1 MPIRSLTLLFPVI
14 VGCLISSCS
23 LTPNR
28 MPPILEAAME
38 LPDEF
43 AESEVAGSYEPLE
56 WWKAFADPVLDQVIE
71 AVLASNFDLAEAVA
85 RVDQARARER
95 IVKAPAFP
103 LLQPSMEIAD
113 METSTN
119 AGIAAYL
126 DELGVGSDVYRDF
139 GFEIPDRIGLTTYD
153 LGLDISY
160 ELDFWGR
167 NRNDAHAAGA
177 ERLASESDY
186 LTARIGV
193 LAETVRTYLE
203 IVDLRHQRR
212 LAGEVVEIFQQR
224 ESLAESRYDRGLTDA
239 RALYT
244 ARQNL
249 SNAQTRVPQIEAL
262 LADAKGRLWVLL
274 GGYHAD
280 LAGILPDSLTPSAA
294 LDPVPAGIPADLLA
308 QRPDVNAARQRMEAA
323 RYTVGARRADLLPSL
338 SLYGSIGLQSAE
350 AGEWFDPDQWFRN
363 LSFNLLGPAFQGSRL
378 RSNVDLAEARWNEA
392 AAAYGRSVVSA
403 VNEVEAALAGL
414 EANRRRHSLLASRT
428 QEAQAETVL
437 QERRYASG
445 VGSYEDF
452 LTATHTLLGAQSAL
466 AAAQRDLGHARLVL
480 HRALGGAWT
489 AKSKRVLQSHKKAGH
504 VYSFNEGEAI
514 QQSNLAPDTK
524 EGTCPSSTGR
534 CGTRSLFQPRRLVS
548 APE

>member
-1 MPIRSLTLLFPVI
+1 MWSYSRRCFPNSADTSKHHLKFCRVSDMPIRSITLLFAGI

-28 MPPILEAAME
+28 IPPVLEAVTE

-43 AESEVAGSYEPLE
+43 AESDVAGSYEPLE

-103 LLQPSMEIAD
+103 LLQPSVDITD
-113 METSTN
+113 TETPTN
-119 AGIAAYL
+119 AGIAAHL
-126 DELGVGSDVYRDF
+126 DELGVGSDIYRDF
-139 GFEIPDRIGLTTYD
+139 GIKLPDRIGLTTYS

-160 ELDFWGR
+160 ELDLWGR
-167 NRNDAHAAGA
+167 NRNDALAANA

-186 LTARIGV
+186 LTARMGV

-249 SNAQTRVPQIEAL
+249 SNAQTSLPQIEAL

-280 LAGILPDSLTPSAA
+280 LAACCP
-294 LDPVPAGIPADLLA
+294 IP
-308 QRPDVNAARQRMEAA
+308 
-323 RYTVGARRADLLPSL
+323 
-338 SLYGSIGLQSAE
+338 
-350 AGEWFDPDQWFRN
+350 
-363 LSFNLLGPAFQGSRL
+363 
-378 RSNVDLAEARWNEA
+378 
-392 AAAYGRSVVSA
+392 
-403 VNEVEAALAGL
+403 
-414 EANRRRHSLLASRT
+414 
-428 QEAQAETVL
+428 
-437 QERRYASG
+437 
-445 VGSYEDF
+445 
-452 LTATHTLLGAQSAL
+452 
-466 AAAQRDLGHARLVL
+466 
-480 HRALGGAWT
+480 
-489 AKSKRVLQSHKKAGH
+489 
-504 VYSFNEGEAI
+504 
-514 QQSNLAPDTK
+514 
-524 EGTCPSSTGR
+524 
-534 CGTRSLFQPRRLVS
+534 
-548 APE
+548 